1 MCFTNSLTSLHP
13 LHYTLL
19 SSLIRPFVEGS
30 IYRVLADS
38 ERPNSTTI
46 KGQASD
52 HPTHFSVL
60 LLPLIYQD
68 LKYPI
73 YYQYILD
80 ISNIRDPCRKSRKMY
95 EKDYFSLINGTL
107 GVSYIW
113 IAHIGFKIH
122 LACPFLLILRIV
134 LIYQILNC
142 QYSLHFLSIF

>member
-73 YYQYILD
+73 YYQYILN
-80 ISNIRDPCRKSRKMY
+80 ISNIRDPVENPGRCMK
-95 EKDYFSLINGTL
+95 
-107 GVSYIW
+107 
-113 IAHIGFKIH
+113 KII
-122 LACPFLLILRIV
+122 LA
-134 LIYQILNC
+134 
-142 QYSLHFLSIF
+142 